1 MRVEILIL
9 ISVILG
15 FIPAIIA
22 EFKGRSFLAW
32 WVCGTIM
39 IFVVLVL
46 SLCLLVPLYF
56 NQTG

>member
-32 WVCGTIM
+32 WVCGTI
-39 IFVVLVL
+39 ISFVVLAL
-46 SLCLLVPLYF
+46 SLFLIIQIYF